1 MTGCAPPTSAARGR
15 PRSAPARWCWPPRAC
30 SMASVRPAIGWRWR
44 SCAGWASTLSR
55 SGWCSTASTSPPRA
69 CRPVSTWRSHS
80 QPGLRGIWWR
90 RRFSWESS
98 TTRNRRS
105 MPDPCVRR
113 RERSWRLCA
122 PPAPP
127 APARVPTDLS
137 SPAFIGGEG
146 PTGMTWMFALALLLG
161 LGLGP
166 VINEYAM
173 VDQSAIYQ
181 AAGGTALTVG
191 VMGSYGCAT
200 SRDLIRWMRPLFCAL
215 LGVFGLSIV
224 LILIGSGEHF
234 LLNLA
239 IYVIVSAYLA
249 IYFQI
254 IRRRATER
262 DVVWI
267 ATGVFINVINIFLT
281 LLRIF
286 GGR

>member
-1 MTGCAPPTSAARGR
+1 MLIVQMFV
-15 PRSAPARWCWPPRAC
+15 PR
-30 SMASVRPAIGWRWR
+30 
-44 SCAGWASTLSR
+44 
-55 SGWCSTASTSPPRA
+55 
-69 CRPVSTWRSHS
+69 
-80 QPGLRGIWWR
+80 LR
-90 RRFSWESS
+90 
-98 TTRNRRS
+98 
-105 MPDPCVRR
+105 
-113 RERSWRLCA
+113 
-122 PPAPP
+122 
-127 APARVPTDLS
+127 
-137 SPAFIGGEG
+137 EG

-166 VINEYAM
+166 VINEYAT

-191 VMGSYGCAT
+191 VMGSYGFAT
-200 SRDLIRWMRPLFCAL
+200 SRDLIRWMRPLFFAL
-215 LGVFGLSIV
+215 LGVFVLAIV
-224 LILIGSGEHF
+224 LILIGSGESF

-262 DVVWI
+262 DVIWI

>member
-1 MTGCAPPTSAARGR
+1 MSDNPFGTTSTSSKQSALSVFEPRATERAASSTFLLGQVMFLVAVALAFTSAGAYIGR
-15 PRSAPARWCWPPRAC
+15 DLAYGTGLIFELGALG
-30 SMASVRPAIGWRWR
+30 MLIVQMFV
-44 SCAGWASTLSR
+44 
-55 SGWCSTASTSPPRA
+55 
-69 CRPVSTWRSHS
+69 PV
-80 QPGLRGIWWR
+80 LR
-90 RRFSWESS
+90 
-98 TTRNRRS
+98 
-105 MPDPCVRR
+105 
-113 RERSWRLCA
+113 
-122 PPAPP
+122 
-127 APARVPTDLS
+127 
-137 SPAFIGGEG
+137 EG
-146 PTGMTWMFALALLLG
+146 PTGMTWMFALALALG
-161 LGLGP
+161 IGLGP
-166 VINEYAM
+166 VINQYAT

-191 VMGSYGCAT
+191 VIGSYGFAT
-200 SRDLIRWMRPLFCAL
+200 SRDLIRWMRPLFFAL
-215 LGVFGLSIV
+215 LGVFALAIV
-224 LILIGSGEHF
+224 LILVGSGESF